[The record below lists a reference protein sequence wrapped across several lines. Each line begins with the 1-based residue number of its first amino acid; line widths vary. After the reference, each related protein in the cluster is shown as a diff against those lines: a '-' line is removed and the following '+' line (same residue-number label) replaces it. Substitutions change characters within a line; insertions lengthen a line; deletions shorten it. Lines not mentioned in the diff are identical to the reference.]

1 MSSYYTVVY
10 DACVLYPAPLR
21 SFLIH
26 LAMTDL
32 YRARWS
38 QLIHDEWMRNL
49 LEQRSDLTWAQLE
62 RVRDLMDKHTR
73 DAVVSGFEPLID
85 GLLLPDSDDRHVLA
99 CAIHSGAEAIITFN
113 LKDFPD
119 HALAQYDIRAIHP
132 DEFISDMLALSP
144 GHVVQAVQ
152 NHRKSLKKP
161 PFSISEYLD
170 LLFNQ
175 RLPESVSELRRFGSL
190 LSFDLVLVGRLRRV
204 LPFSSL

>member
-10 DACVLYPAPLR
+10 DACVLYQAPLR
-21 SFLIH
+21 SLLIH

-38 QLIHDEWMRNL
+38 PQIHEEWMRNL
-49 LEQRSDLTWAQLE
+49 LAQRSDLTREKLE

-73 DAVVSGFEPLID
+73 DAVVTGFESLIE
-85 GLLLPDSDDRHVLA
+85 GLALPDANDRHVLA

-119 HALAQYDIRAIHP
+119 ESLTKYDIKAIHP
-132 DEFISDMLALSP
+132 DEFIADMLALSP
-144 GHVVQAVQ
+144 GHVIQAAQ
-152 NHRKSLKKP
+152 RHRGSLKNP
-161 PFSISEYLD
+161 PFDTDEYLG

-175 RLPESVSELRRFGSL
+175 RLPETVNALTRFRL
-190 LSFDLVLVGRLRRV
+190 LL
-204 LPFSSL
+204 

>member
-85 GLLLPDSDDRHVLA
+85 GLLLPDPDDRHVLA

-113 LKDFPD
+113 SKDFPD

-175 RLPESVSELRRFGSL
+175 RLPESVSELRRFGL
-190 LSFDLVLVGRLRRV
+190 LL
-204 LPFSSL
+204 

>member
-21 SFLIH
+21 SLLIH
-26 LAMTDL
+26 LAITDL
-32 YRARWS
+32 FRARWS
-38 QLIHDEWMRNL
+38 RQIHDEWMRNL
-49 LEQRSDLTWAQLE
+49 LAKRSDLTWEKLE

-85 GLLLPDSDDRHVLA
+85 GLVLPDSNDRHVLA

-119 HALAQYDIRAIHP
+119 EQLGQYDIRAIHP

-152 NHRKSLKKP
+152 NHRNSLRNP
-161 PFSISEYLD
+161 PFSADEYLD

-175 RLPESVSELRRFGSL
+175 QLPESVGL
-190 LSFDLVLVGRLRRV
+190 LKNFRAVL
-204 LPFSSL
+204 

>member
-21 SFLIH
+21 SLLIH

-38 QLIHDEWMRNL
+38 RQIHDEWMRNL
-49 LEQRSDLTWAQLE
+49 LVNRSDLSWEILE
-62 RVRDLMDKHTR
+62 RVRELMDKHAR
-73 DAVVSGFEPLID
+73 DAVVSGFESLID
-85 GLLLPDSDDRHVLA
+85 GLSLPDPDDRHVLA

-119 HALAQYDIRAIHP
+119 SALAQYDIRAIHP
-132 DEFISDMLALSP
+132 DEFVSDMLALSP
-144 GHVVQAVQ
+144 GHVVQAIQ
-152 NHRKSLKKP
+152 RHRRSLKNP
-161 PFSISEYLD
+161 PFSADEYLD

-175 RLPESVSELRRFGSL
+175 RLPESVNALVSFRAL
-190 LSFDLVLVGRLRRV
+190 L
-204 LPFSSL
+204 